1 MTWFEIVIV
10 SIFIGLIDWFKNRKL
25 TTFFK
30 DFIFALITFTLLK
43 LILSYIKL
51 PDIPEKLQLVIFAG
65 TIVLSTIVLSLEALK
80 QNKQ

>member
-51 PDIPEKLQLVIFAG
+51 PDIPEKLQLVFFAG
-65 TIVLSTIVLSLEALK
+65 TIVLSTIVLLLEAFK

>member
-10 SIFIGLIDWFKNRKL
+10 SIFIGLIDWFKSRKL
-25 TTFFK
+25 TSFLK
-30 DFIFALITFTLLK
+30 NFIFTLITFTLLK
-43 LILSYIKL
+43 PILSFIKL

-65 TIVLSTIVLSLEALK
+65 PIVLVTIVLSLEAFK